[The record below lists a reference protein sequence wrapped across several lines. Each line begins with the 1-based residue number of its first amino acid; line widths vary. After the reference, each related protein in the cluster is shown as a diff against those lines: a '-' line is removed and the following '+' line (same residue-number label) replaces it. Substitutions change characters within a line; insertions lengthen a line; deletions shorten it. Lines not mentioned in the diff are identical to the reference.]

1 MSKLRQRKLSNYS
14 IGGMTRQVIASAKH
28 ACENELLH
36 VILDSY
42 CEMSLKEGNQ
52 LRRSNI
58 TPIDLSES
66 LCDWPKLFDHTY
78 WASTQNRQG
87 LGQQLLA
94 RELIKEYYN
103 VLVSSMI
110 DNNEIFDN
118 TQLKKW
124 IEEGV
129 ARIVPRVAWAIF
141 KPRLWKGSRVV

>member
-1 MSKLRQRKLSNYS
+1 MQ
-14 IGGMTRQVIASAKH
+14 
-28 ACENELLH
+28 
-36 VILDSY
+36 LD
-42 CEMSLKEGNQ
+42 
-52 LRRSNI
+52 
-58 TPIDLSES
+58 
-66 LCDWPKLFDHTY
+66 TY

-110 DNNEIFDN
+110 DNNEILDN

-129 ARIVPRVAWAIF
+129 ARIVPRVAWAIL
-141 KPRLWKGSRVV
+141 KPRL